1 MSSDEEEETDNVFLN
16 ECVDDEIN
24 NSDDSQTDM
33 NVEDDT
39 DFSSAP
45 APKKKKQQKYKEGRR
60 SQTRWSYHPLNQY
73 WVVST
78 NVNDNSNMVLGMSS
92 HFLNFLFKTSQYHQ
106 MKALNKRISEW
117 PHVAL

>member
-1 MSSDEEEETDNVFLN
+1 MATLSNKTYPKRSNRSQVNYNYEYFDYDFCTEGMSSDEEEETDNVFLN

-45 APKKKKQQKYKEGRR
+45 APKKKNNKKYKEGRR

-73 WVVST
+73 
-78 NVNDNSNMVLGMSS
+78 
-92 HFLNFLFKTSQYHQ
+92 
-106 MKALNKRISEW
+106 
-117 PHVAL
+117 